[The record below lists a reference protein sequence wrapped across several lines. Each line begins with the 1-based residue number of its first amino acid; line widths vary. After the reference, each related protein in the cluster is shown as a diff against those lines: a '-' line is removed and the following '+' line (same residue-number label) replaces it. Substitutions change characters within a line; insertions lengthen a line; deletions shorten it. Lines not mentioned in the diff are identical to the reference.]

1 MRQAG
6 QKVLPK
12 KTGMEPKAARFT
24 SIPVEM
30 QFPVLGQRIMTMPI
44 VLFGTAASSR
54 PGGKNGGV
62 ALRRTHHLK
71 RSTTKKSARMAF
83 IVLDL
88 DQEYREIPVDFWTS
102 AD

>member
-12 KTGMEPKAARFT
+12 KTGMEPKAARLT

-44 VLFGTAASSR
+44 VLFGTAASSS
-54 PGGKNGGV
+54 PGGKNVRGSVSLAGGV
-62 ALRRTHHLK
+62 SCYAA
-71 RSTTKKSARMAF
+71 RSLFRCNLPL
-83 IVLDL
+83 I
-88 DQEYREIPVDFWTS
+88 
-102 AD
+102 